1 MATIADGGGVVRAA
15 SDPATPS
22 SNSSDAM
29 MTVEIGPDSPTLA
42 GGALRSAPA
51 GEFTADGFL
60 VFQPGTVLGNRYEIL
75 QVLGRGGMG
84 AVYKARDREVN
95 RVVALKV
102 IRPDLAGNSS
112 IIERFK
118 QELILSREVTHKNV
132 VRIYDLGDADGV
144 KFITM
149 EFVEGND
156 LRSVILEKKKF
167 SPSEAVEIMLQICR
181 ALEAAHTVGVIHRDL
196 KPQNIMRDNQGRIV
210 VMDFGL
216 ARLVESNGMTQTG
229 ALVGTMEY
237 MSPEQALGS
246 TLDQRSDL
254 FTLGL
259 IFYELL
265 TGKMPFAADSALASL
280 IKRTQERAIPVTQHD
295 SSIPASLAAIVSKC
309 MERDPKLRYQSAT
322 DLVNDLEA
330 WQGKRAAASLQFPA
344 SQQPWGQ
351 TIPWHW
357 IGGAVAVLVL
367 MVVAFLLRNQVSS
380 SKSSTPAAGPVVSL
394 AILPLRNA
402 SGDSSLDWLGSSMAE
417 MLSTDIGQSAQL
429 RTVSENRLHQIFSD
443 LRITPQSEVDSGTL
457 HRVAEFS
464 NADRVVWGQFA
475 KFGDQIRIDATLQDL
490 KTDRTTP
497 LKIDIASEKEIP
509 AAIDRLADSV
519 RQKLALSDNVL
530 KELKASSFKPS
541 SQSLEAMRDYDQ
553 GLNFQRD
560 GKYVEAQQ
568 QFDAAT
574 KADPNF
580 ALAFSKLAQSYSALG
595 YDAEAEQAAQKAV
608 SLSDALP
615 QAEKYLISA
624 IQAQISGNSAAAI
637 QQYENLAKASPDNT
651 DVEQVLA
658 GLYEESGTLAK
669 AEEFNRKI
677 LASNPNDIQALLAL
691 ARVTMKQGNP
701 QASFDPLNH
710 ALSLSAQLDNQ
721 EQRAAALQ
729 LTGAVYRVLDK
740 PEEAL
745 RNYREALAIRRNL
758 GQKKGIAQTLN
769 ESAKVQAALGQD
781 KAALASF
788 QEGMQIRRDIGDRR
802 GLGDSLID
810 LGNFYD
816 SHGNHDQALGMYK
829 ESLQIQRDL
838 QNEVMQAACLNDIGS
853 VYFEKGQFEDALT
866 YFQQALQLREKFNVP
881 GDTIDALH
889 NIAETSVRMGQYDQ
903 AIAQY
908 MRALDLCRKID
919 DRRGAAMES
928 FSLGDLFENQ
938 GRFGA
943 ALSSKQDALK
953 TFVDLKDKSNWMA
966 SISGGYG
973 DSLVLAGRGDEASP
987 YIQNALGL
995 SRELKNDGILAETL
1009 GFQGDQFFYKGD
1021 YKSAEASYQ
1030 QALQAA
1036 TRAKESETVL
1046 KMKIQLAE
1054 VAAEQGRSAEAIS
1067 MLRPL
1072 VQAADGQGLVN
1083 SSLAASIY
1091 LAEALLAKHDNAHAR
1106 QELDRAQARADK
1118 VGLKALSAR
1127 AHYLLAKLLV
1137 ASGSQADAQQ
1147 QYRAA
1152 AQLIDSM
1159 KSESGS
1165 DKILQRADFKQIY
1178 GEASRQK

>member
-1 MATIADGGGVVRAA
+1 
-15 SDPATPS
+15 
-22 SNSSDAM
+22 
-29 MTVEIGPDSPTLA
+29 
-42 GGALRSAPA
+42 
-51 GEFTADGFL
+51 
-60 VFQPGTVLGNRYEIL
+60 
-75 QVLGRGGMG
+75 
-84 AVYKARDREVN
+84 
-95 RVVALKV
+95 
-102 IRPDLAGNSS
+102 
-112 IIERFK
+112 
-118 QELILSREVTHKNV
+118 
-132 VRIYDLGDADGV
+132 
-144 KFITM
+144 
-149 EFVEGND
+149 
-156 LRSVILEKKKF
+156 
-167 SPSEAVEIMLQICR
+167 
-181 ALEAAHTVGVIHRDL
+181 
-196 KPQNIMRDNQGRIV
+196 
-210 VMDFGL
+210 
-216 ARLVESNGMTQTG
+216 
-229 ALVGTMEY
+229 MEY

-295 SSIPASLAAIVSKC
+295 SSIPASLAAIVGKC
-309 MERDPKLRYQSAT
+309 MERDPKLRYQNAT

-357 IGGAVAVLVL
+357 IGGSAAVLIL
-367 MVVAFLLRNQVSS
+367 MVVAFLLRNQLSS
-380 SKSSTPAAGPVVSL
+380 SKSPTAATGPVVSL

-417 MLSTDIGQSAQL
+417 MLSTDVGQSTQL
-429 RTVSENRLHQIFSD
+429 RTVSGNRLHQIFSD
-443 LRITPQSEVDSGTL
+443 LRITPQSEIDSATL
-457 HRVAEFS
+457 RRVAEFS
-464 NADRVVWGQFA
+464 NANQLVWGQFA

-490 KTDRTTP
+490 KTDHTTP
-497 LKIDIASEKEIP
+497 LKIDVAGEKEIP
-509 AAIDRLADSV
+509 AAIDRLADSI

-560 GKYVEAQQ
+560 GKYVEAQR
-568 QFDAAT
+568 QFEAAT
-574 KADPNF
+574 KSDPNF
-580 ALAFSKLAQSYSALG
+580 ALAFSKLAQAYSALG

-608 SLSDALP
+608 TLSDALP

-658 GLYEESGTLAK
+658 GLYEESGNLAK

-691 ARVTMKQGNP
+691 ARVTMRQGNP
-701 QASFDPLNH
+701 QASFEPLNH

-745 RNYREALAIRRNL
+745 RNYQEALAIRRKL

-781 KAALASF
+781 KASAASF
-788 QEGMQIRRDIGDRR
+788 QEGMQIRREIGDRR

-810 LGNFYD
+810 FGGFYD

-838 QNEVMQAACLNDIGS
+838 QNEDMQAACLNDIGT
-853 VYFEKGQFEDALT
+853 VYFEKSQFEDALT

-903 AIAQY
+903 AISQY

-919 DRRGAAMES
+919 DRRGAASES
-928 FSLGDLFENQ
+928 FSLGQLFENQ

-943 ALSSKQDALK
+943 AQSSKQEALK
-953 TFVDLKDKSNWMA
+953 TFEGLKDRSNWMA
-966 SISGGYG
+966 AISGGYG
-973 DSLVLAGRGDEASP
+973 EALVLAGRGDEASP
-987 YIQNALGL
+987 YIQNALAL
-995 SRELKNDGILAETL
+995 SHELKNDGILAETL
-1009 GFQGDQFFYKGD
+1009 GFQGDQSFYKGD
-1021 YKSAEASYQ
+1021 YKSAEGSYQ

-1036 TRAKESETVL
+1036 TRAKEPETVL
-1046 KMKIQLAE
+1046 TMKMGLAK
-1054 VAAEQGRSAEAIS
+1054 VAVEQGRSGEAVA

-1072 VQAADGQGLVN
+1072 IQSADTQGLVN
-1083 SSLAASIY
+1083 VSVEGSIY
-1091 LAEALLAKHDNAHAR
+1091 LAEAMLAKHDNAHAR
-1106 QELDRAQARADK
+1106 QELDRALARADK
-1118 VGLKALSAR
+1118 IGLKALSAR
-1127 AHYLLAKLLV
+1127 AHYLLARVLL
-1137 ASGSQADAQQ
+1137 ASGQQSDAQQ

-1152 AQLIDSM
+1152 AQLIDNM
-1159 KSESGS
+1159 KSEAGS
-1165 DKILQRADFKQIY
+1165 DKVLQRVDFKTMY
-1178 GEASRQK
+1178 DEASRQK

>member
-1 MATIADGGGVVRAA
+1 
-15 SDPATPS
+15 
-22 SNSSDAM
+22 
-29 MTVEIGPDSPTLA
+29 
-42 GGALRSAPA
+42 
-51 GEFTADGFL
+51 
-60 VFQPGTVLGNRYEIL
+60 
-75 QVLGRGGMG
+75 
-84 AVYKARDREVN
+84 
-95 RVVALKV
+95 
-102 IRPDLAGNSS
+102 
-112 IIERFK
+112 
-118 QELILSREVTHKNV
+118 
-132 VRIYDLGDADGV
+132 
-144 KFITM
+144 
-149 EFVEGND
+149 
-156 LRSVILEKKKF
+156 
-167 SPSEAVEIMLQICR
+167 
-181 ALEAAHTVGVIHRDL
+181 
-196 KPQNIMRDNQGRIV
+196 
-210 VMDFGL
+210 
-216 ARLVESNGMTQTG
+216 
-229 ALVGTMEY
+229 
-237 MSPEQALGS
+237 
-246 TLDQRSDL
+246 
-254 FTLGL
+254 
-259 IFYELL
+259 
-265 TGKMPFAADSALASL
+265 
-280 IKRTQERAIPVTQHD
+280 
-295 SSIPASLAAIVSKC
+295 
-309 MERDPKLRYQSAT
+309 
-322 DLVNDLEA
+322 
-330 WQGKRAAASLQFPA
+330 
-344 SQQPWGQ
+344 
-351 TIPWHW
+351 
-357 IGGAVAVLVL
+357 
-367 MVVAFLLRNQVSS
+367 MVVAFFLRNELSS
-380 SKSSTPAAGPVVSL
+380 SKGSTPATGPVMSL

-417 MLSTDIGQSAQL
+417 MLSTDIGQSPQL

-443 LRITPQSEVDSGTL
+443 LRLTPQSEVDSATL

-475 KFGDQIRIDATLQDL
+475 KFGDQIRVDATLQDL

-560 GKYVEAQQ
+560 GKYIDAQR
-568 QFDAAT
+568 QFEAAT
-574 KADPNF
+574 KSDPNF
-580 ALAFSKLAQSYSALG
+580 ALAFSKLAQAYSALG
-595 YDAEAEQAAQKAV
+595 HDAEAEQAAQKAV

-624 IQAQISGNSAAAI
+624 IQAQISGNSAVAI

-658 GLYEESGTLAK
+658 GLYEDSGNLAK

-677 LASNPNDIQALLAL
+677 LAANPNEIQ
-691 ARVTMKQGNP
+691 
-701 QASFDPLNH
+701 
-710 ALSLSAQLDNQ
+710 
-721 EQRAAALQ
+721 
-729 LTGAVYRVLDK
+729 
-740 PEEAL
+740 
-745 RNYREALAIRRNL
+745 ALAIRRKL
-758 GQKKGIAQTLN
+758 GQQTGIAQTLN
-769 ESAKVQAALGQD
+769 ESAKVQDALGQD

-908 MRALDLCRKID
+908 MRALDLCRKTD

-943 ALSSKQDALK
+943 ALGSKQEALK
-953 TFVDLKDKSNWMA
+953 TFEDLKDRSNWMA

-973 DSLVLAGRGDEASP
+973 EALVLAGRGDEASP
-987 YIQNALGL
+987 HIQNALAL
-995 SRELKNDGILAETL
+995 SRELKNDGVLAETL
-1009 GFQGDQFFYKGD
+1009 GFQGDQFFYKSD
-1021 YKSAEASYQ
+1021 YKAAESSYQ

-1036 TRAKESETVL
+1036 THAKESETVL
-1046 KMKIQLAE
+1046 TMKMRLAK
-1054 VAAEQGRSAEAIS
+1054 AAVEQGRSAEAAA

-1072 VQAADGQGLVN
+1072 IQDADTQGLVN
-1083 SSLAASIY
+1083 ASVEGSIY

-1106 QELDRAQARADK
+1106 QELDRALARADK
-1118 VGLKALSAR
+1118 IGLKALSAR
-1127 AHYLLAKLLV
+1127 AHYLLAKVLL
-1137 ASGSQADAQQ
+1137 ASGQQSDAQQ

-1152 AQLIDSM
+1152 TQLIDNM
-1159 KSESGS
+1159 KGESGS
-1165 DKILQRADFKQIY
+1165 DKILQRADFKAIY
-1178 GEASRQK
+1178 DEASRQK